1 MFEVQSITNELLL
14 AQPTPAVDQLS
25 WFAVL
30 TRPRFEKK
38 VTAELQEKGIIAFL
52 PLNSVLNRWSDRR
65 RLVHLPLFPGYTF
78 VRTSN
83 SLEARVA
90 VLRTSGVTGFAGVR
104 GIGTPIPDQE
114 IEAIQAV
121 LERKIPFESYPYAKV
136 GQQVR
141 IRGGFLDG
149 VIGTLAAVNGDQSL
163 VVSVN
168 LIQRSIAM
176 RVSGFEIEE
185 V

>member
-1 MFEVQSITNELLL
+1 MCVVQTCPNEILLEESV
-14 AQPTPAVDQLS
+14 TTVDQLS

-38 VTAELQEKGIIAFL
+38 VTVELQEKSITAFL
-52 PLNSVLNRWSDRR
+52 PLNPVLNRWSDRR

-83 SLEARVA
+83 SLESRVS
-90 VLRTSGVTGFAGVR
+90 VLRTSGVTSFVGVR
-104 GIGTPIPDQE
+104 GIGTPIPDRE

-121 LERKIPFESYPYAKV
+121 LERKVPFEFYPYAKV

-149 VIGTLAAVNGDQSL
+149 VTGTLAAVNGDQSL
-163 VVSVN
+163 IVSVN

-185 V
+185 I